1 MLHLN
6 PCSYFSFYS
15 FALHLS
21 RFYYICFYS
30 QEYGWEWRGCCLPP
44 RMGFT
49 SKSMV
54 DKPHRDKQSSDW
66 ATGCPMA
73 HHPALMASSNQQ
85 QLKYEMFWEV
95 NKKWTQYLQQH
106 LVKIPPKRRNVFSW
120 VSQTGYLIEKSQI
133 RGNWSSWISRSEWM

>member
-1 MLHLN
+1 MYLN
-6 PCSYFSFYS
+6 SNDTQPPPCCTWTHAVIFLFI
-15 FALHLS
+15 ALHCTCHDS
-21 RFYYICFYS
+21 TIFIFI
-30 QEYGWEWRGCCLPP
+30 P
-44 RMGFT
+44 
-49 SKSMV
+49 KSMV

-133 RGNWSSWISRSEWM
+133 RGNWSSWIRRSEWM